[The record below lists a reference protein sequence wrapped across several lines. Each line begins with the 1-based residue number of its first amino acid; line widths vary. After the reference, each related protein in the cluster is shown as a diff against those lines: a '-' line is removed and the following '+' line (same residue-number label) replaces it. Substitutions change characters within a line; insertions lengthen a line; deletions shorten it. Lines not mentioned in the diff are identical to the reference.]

1 MKIQASRAAGGYA
14 VLSLAALLGLSSAL
28 AAQDVGFIGPSLL
41 GSGPTVG
48 NRAVTESKPEN
59 KVWIHDNRWWGSL
72 WSSTALAYRIH
83 RLDPSTHAWID
94 TGVAVESRPDSHSDA
109 LRDGAKLYILT
120 HEFAVGGSP
129 GDPILLQRYSYAA
142 GAYVQD
148 VGFPITIGDSS
159 TETATIEKDSTGR
172 LWAVWKQN
180 LRVYYSYTLGSDTLW
195 SVPAP
200 LPGSTT
206 DFDPDDICGIQR
218 FGGNK
223 IGVMWNDN
231 VQADFLFA
239 VHVDGQDPA
248 TWLPVE
254 VAWDGQ
260 SDDHIN
266 LAADSAGRVFAAVKN
281 DNEDVMLLVRSTAGL
296 WDRFPVVD
304 GNIPSERLSRPIVL
318 LNEVDQTV
326 QVFASFG
333 GAIYKKSSSMNT
345 IAFAPGVGT
354 LVMRDADG
362 LLNDPTSTRQNIT
375 TASGLVVLAANLSQA
390 GNYWH
395 HEVAGVSPGLVLN
408 QPTPGTAGVQNAF
421 VVTGATP
428 NKALAFYL
436 SQNTG
441 TRVIARPTCP
451 AGIQTGLGLPLIL
464 LGNARSNANGVAT
477 LNLVVPASVAGR
489 TYHIQVIEAAQCRAS
504 NRITEVF

>member
-1 MKIQASRAAGGYA
+1 MKEQTSRAAGRYA
-14 VLSLAALLGLSSAL
+14 ALRLAALLGLSSAL
-28 AAQDVGFIGPSLL
+28 AAQDVGYIGPSLL

-59 KVWIHDNRWWGSL
+59 KVWFHDNRWWASL
-72 WSSTALAYRIH
+72 WSSSALAFRIH
-83 RLDPSTHAWID
+83 RLDQSTHAWID
-94 TGVAVESRPDSHSDA
+94 TGVVVESRRDSHCDA

-120 HEFAVGGSP
+120 HEFASGGAP

-148 VGFPITIGDSS
+148 AGFPITIGDSS
-159 TETATIEKDSTGR
+159 TETATIEKDSTGK
-172 LWAVWKQN
+172 LWAVWKQS
-180 LRVYYSYTLGSDTLW
+180 LRVYYSYSLGSDTLW

-200 LPGSTT
+200 LPGSAT
-206 DFDPDDICGIQR
+206 DFDPDDICAIQR

-239 VHVDGQDPA
+239 VHVDGQAPE
-248 TWLPVE
+248 TWLPTE

-266 LAADSAGRVFAAVKN
+266 LAAGTGGRVFAAVKN
-281 DNEDVMLLVRSTAGL
+281 DNEDVMLLVRSTTGL
-296 WDRFPVVD
+296 WERFPVVD
-304 GNIPSERLSRPIVL
+304 GNILSERLSRPIVL
-318 LNEVDQTV
+318 LNEVDKTV

-333 GAIYKKSSSMNT
+333 GAIYKKSSSMST

-375 TASGLVVLAANLSQA
+375 TASGLVVLAANLSQT

-395 HEVAGVSPGLVLN
+395 HEVAGVSPALVLN
-408 QPTPGTAGVQNAF
+408 PPTPGTAGVQNTF
-421 VVTGATP
+421 VVSGATP
-428 NKALAFYL
+428 NKPMAFYASL
-436 SQNTG
+436 ITG
-441 TRVIARPTCP
+441 TQVIARPTCP
-451 AGIQTGLGLPLIL
+451 AGIQTGLGLPLTL
-464 LGNARSNANGVAT
+464 MGNARANASGVAT
-477 LNLVVPASVAGR
+477 LSLVVPASAAGK
-489 TYHIQVIEAAQCRAS
+489 TYHVQVIEAAQCRAS
-504 NRITEVF
+504 NRIAEVF